1 MNMTVPTSVVTKDQV
16 KRTIASGWSIMKM
29 PVAMTTQATAS
40 IGPRRSA
47 LGQEEPVDLEELEV
61 DFTCAPP
68 RR

>member
-1 MNMTVPTSVVTKDQV
+1 MNITVPTSVVKNDHV

-29 PVAMTTQATAS
+29 PAAMTTQATVS

-47 LGQEEPVDLEELEV
+47 LGQEEPEDPAG